1 MSTFKTQSCKLLTLT
16 NYIQKAICE
25 GCAFQ
30 IKMALWPTDFIVS
43 YALLNFLLSNRL
55 APYKGQ
61 GGLARERP
69 IKKQTNQLVSICIC
83 KVTHKKRGG
92 KTIQI
97 GIKGPKGELIFFYGT
112 NKQKL

>member
-1 MSTFKTQSCKLLTLT
+1 MAILL
-16 NYIQKAICE
+16 
-25 GCAFQ
+25 
-30 IKMALWPTDFIVS
+30 PTDFMVS

-69 IKKQTNQLVSICIC
+69 IKKQTNQLVSICIS
-83 KVTHKKRGG
+83 KLTHNRRGG

-97 GIKGPKGELIFFYGT
+97 GIKGLIDF
-112 NKQKL
+112 L